1 MVDRHYQEAPLNP
14 LPAPSRRAVLGGLA
28 GSTVAAALGTTV
40 PAQAKS
46 DKPGKK
52 DAVQTTPKFLM
63 GLNTHLTGPKYIP
76 DSVSVLQ
83 QSSANAIRDECAWA
97 KVELQAGVFA
107 VPPEIDTYYTQIVA
121 QGIEPMI
128 ILDYGNPL
136 YDGGERPTSAA
147 GIAAF
152 CAYAEFVAQ
161 HFAGQVTRFEVWN
174 EWDIAIGGVT
184 GNGDPVEY
192 VNLLSAVYAT
202 LKAVDP
208 TITVVGGAVS
218 ALNYTY
224 INTLL
229 GNGILAVCDIF
240 SVHTYVYADLP
251 IENRVPEV
259 WWQHVQDLQTVLRT
273 YNSGQ
278 DFPLYVTELGWTT
291 GFKPLTDDAGI
302 TQELQAAYVARL
314 YLIARSLPYLKG
326 LWIYGFEDEAWSY
339 NTYGPN
345 YGIVRPDLTP
355 KEGYF
360 AFHAV
365 AHIVKFGTFVSL
377 TNPLDP
383 KLWALQFRDLDGSD
397 VLALWN
403 SYLDDHYSVVL
414 HNNGTTLAPM
424 KFEQP
429 GGLSVTRQWGRK
441 AWYDA
446 SNAVF
451 TPDDL
456 DVTLRRPP
464 VLISG
469 PLTDVTFRLIR
480 KHTFPDT
487 TR

>member
-1 MVDRHYQEAPLNP
+1 VSP
-14 LPAPSRRAVLGGLA
+14 LPARPSSSLSRRAVLGGLA
-28 GSTVAAALGTTV
+28 GTTVVAALGTAL
-40 PAQAKS
+40 PAEAM
-46 DKPGKK
+46 KPGK
-52 DAVQTTPKFLM
+52 AAQLPGGTKFLM

-76 DSVSVLQ
+76 DSPSVVQ
-83 QSSANAIRDECAWA
+83 QSGANSVRDECAWA
-97 KVELQAGVFA
+97 KVELQAGVYQ
-107 VPPEIDTYYTQIVA
+107 VPPEIDTYYNEIVA
-121 QGIEPMI
+121 RGIEPLI

-136 YDGGERPTSAA
+136 YDGGQRPTSPQ

-152 CAYAEFVAQ
+152 CAYAQFVAQ
-161 HFAGQVTRFEVWN
+161 HFAGVVTKFEVWN

-184 GNGDPVEY
+184 GNGDPVQY
-192 VNLLSAVYAT
+192 VDLLSAVYST
-202 LKAVDP
+202 LKAVNP
-208 TITVVGGAVS
+208 AITVVGGAVS
-218 ALNYTY
+218 ALNYSY
-224 INTLL
+224 ITTLL
-229 GNGILAVCDIF
+229 DHGILGICDIF

-251 IENRVPEV
+251 VENRVPEV
-259 WWQHVQDLQTVLRT
+259 WWQHVKDLQVVLRP
-273 YNSGQ
+273 YNNNQ

-291 GFKPLTDDAGI
+291 GFKDQVDDAGI

-326 LWIYGFEDEAWSY
+326 LWIYGFEDEAWTY
-339 NTYGPN
+339 NIYGPN
-345 YGIVRPDLTP
+345 YGLVRPDMTP

-360 AFHAV
+360 ALHTV

-383 KLWALQFRDLDGSD
+383 KLWALQFKDQDGSD
-397 VLALWN
+397 VVALWN

-414 HNNGTTLAPM
+414 HNSGTTLAPL
-424 KFEQP
+424 KFEQA
-429 GGLSVTRQWGRK
+429 GGMSVTRQWGRK

-469 PLTDVTFRLIR
+469 PFTGVTFRLIR

>member
-1 MVDRHYQEAPLNP
+1 MANRNP
-14 LPAPSRRAVLGGLA
+14 LLSRPSRRTLLGGVA
-28 GSTVAAALGTTV
+28 GTSVTAALGAGVTT
-40 PAQAKS
+40 PAEAARPTTRRDS
-46 DKPGKK
+46 
-52 DAVQTTPKFLM
+52 VLTTPKFLL
-63 GLNTHLTGPKYIP
+63 GLNTHLTGPKYTP
-76 DSVSVLQ
+76 DSSNVLQ
-83 QSSANAIRDECAWA
+83 QSGANSARDEVHWDV
-97 KVELQAGVFA
+97 VETQPGVYQIPA
-107 VPPEIDTYYTQIVA
+107 AIDTYYQELVDR
-121 QGIEPMI
+121 GIEPLI

-136 YDGGERPTSAA
+136 YDGGERPTSPAA
-147 GIAAF
+147 VTAF
-152 CAYAEFVAQ
+152 ANYATFVAQ
-161 HFAGQVTRFEVWN
+161 HFAGSVTKFEVWN

-184 GNGDPVEY
+184 GNGDPVQY
-192 VNLLSAVYAT
+192 VNLLSAVYAA
-202 LKAVDP
+202 LKSVDAG
-208 TITVVGGAVS
+208 ITVVGGAVS

-229 GNGILAVCDIF
+229 TNGILGVCDVF

-251 IENRVPEV
+251 VENRVPEV
-259 WWQHVQDLQTVLRT
+259 WWQHIQDLQAVLRPFN
-273 YNSGQ
+273 NSQ
-278 DFPLYVTELGWTT
+278 DFPIYVTELGWTT
-291 GFKPLTDDAGI
+291 GFKVQTDDAGI

-326 LWIYGFEDEAWSY
+326 VWLYAFQDEAWTY
-339 NTYGPN
+339 NLYGPN
-345 YGIVRPDLTP
+345 YGLVRPDLTP
-355 KEGYF
+355 KEGYS
-360 AFHAV
+360 AFQSV

-383 KLWALQFRDLDGSD
+383 KLWALQFHDLDGSD

-414 HNNGTTLAPM
+414 HNAGTTLPAM
-424 KFEQP
+424 KFEQA
-429 GGLSVTRQWGRK
+429 GGVQVTRQWGRK

-464 VLISG
+464 ILITG

>member
-1 MVDRHYQEAPLNP
+1 MAIRKPLHP
-14 LPAPSRRAVLGGLA
+14 RPSRRTVLGGVA
-28 GSTVAAALGTTV
+28 GSTVAAAIGNAV
-40 PAQAKS
+40 PASAHPAGS
-46 DKPGKK
+46 AGKPTTHGN
-52 DAVQTTPKFLM
+52 AVLTTAKFLM

-76 DSVSVLQ
+76 DASNVLQ
-83 QSSANAIRDECAWA
+83 QSGANAARDEVHWDV
-97 KVELQAGVFA
+97 VETQAGVYQIPA
-107 VPPEIDTYYTQIVA
+107 AIDTYYQELVDR
-121 QGIEPMI
+121 GIEPLI

-136 YDGGERPTSAA
+136 YDGGQRPTSPAA
-147 GIAAF
+147 VTAFANYAA
-152 CAYAEFVAQ
+152 FVAQ
-161 HFAGQVTRFEVWN
+161 HFAGRVTQFEVWN

-184 GNGDPVEY
+184 GNGDPAQY
-192 VNLLSAVYAT
+192 VTLLSAVYTA
-202 LKAVDP
+202 LKNVDP
-208 TITVVGGAVS
+208 GITVVGGAVS

-224 INTLL
+224 IDTLL
-229 GNGILAVCDIF
+229 DNGILDVCDIF

-251 IENRVPEV
+251 VENRVPEV
-259 WWQHVQDLQTVLRT
+259 WWQHIQDLQAVLRT
-273 YNSGQ
+273 YNGGQ
-278 DFPLYVTELGWTT
+278 DFPIYVTELGWTT
-291 GFKPLTDDAGI
+291 GFKDQPDDAGV

-326 LWIYGFEDEAWSY
+326 VWLYAFEDEAWTY
-339 NTYGPN
+339 NIYGPN
-345 YGIVRPDLTP
+345 YGLVRPDLTP

-360 AFHAV
+360 ALHSV

-414 HNNGTTLAPM
+414 HNDSATLPAM
-424 KFEQP
+424 KFEQA
-429 GGLSVTRQWGRK
+429 GGLQVTRQWGRK
-441 AWYDA
+441 AWYD
-446 SNAVF
+446 SSTAVF
-451 TPDDL
+451 TTNDL

-469 PLTDVTFRLIR
+469 PLTGVTFRLIR